1 MKSLFF
7 GLPIYTAGWSDFW
20 VLLKNHLEAPQSRGL
35 LLIFTPNPEIL
46 VQIEENPELKTVL
59 ESADILLP
67 DGIGLLLANCWIRLR
82 QRLLF
87 LFKQPLMPAK
97 IREKMAGVE
106 LADKLLIEAAKK
118 NYVSLII
125 GGRDYASFWG
135 KQGGEYQG
143 EIFEDEQSLI
153 KLKKNLYWTEAYQD
167 KDEPLPIEDEAME
180 RILKKIKPQIVFLAL
195 GSLDQEEWLVRWR
208 ARLEQAGVAVAIG
221 VGGAFDV
228 LFGRVARAP
237 GFFRSLGLEW
247 LWRLIQQP
255 WRWRRQLRLVKFL
268 GLVNK
273 EAKKWQKMTQAQFV
287 RKPS

>member
-1 MKSLFF
+1 MNSLFF
-7 GLPIYTAGWSDFW
+7 KLAIYTAGWPDFW
-20 VLLKNHLEAPQSRGL
+20 ALLKKHLEKPKSTNL

-46 VQIEENPELKTVL
+46 VQVDKNPELKKVL
-59 ESADILLP
+59 KDADILLP
-67 DGIGLLLANCWIRLR
+67 DGNGLLLANRWIRFR

-87 LFKQPLMPAK
+87 LFKEPLMPARISEK
-97 IREKMAGVE
+97 IAGVD
-106 LADKLLIEAAKK
+106 LADKLLVEAAKK

-125 GGRDYASFWG
+125 GGRNYADFWG

-167 KDEPLPIEDEAME
+167 KDEPLPIEDEAIE

-195 GSLDQEEWLVRWR
+195 GSLDQEQWLVKWR
-208 ARLEQAGVAVAIG
+208 ARLEQAGVSVAIG
-221 VGGAFDV
+221 VGGAFDL
-228 LFGRVARAP
+228 LFGHVARAP
-237 GFFRSLGLEW
+237 RLFQLFALEW

-268 GLVNK
+268 SLVKK
-273 EAKKWQKMTQAQFV
+273 EAKRWQKMTKAQ
-287 RKPS
+287 SN